1 MDTISPADHEAA
13 IRGWDAICELFES
26 QSCES
31 SETVKLDGGDVSDP
45 INDSSDT
52 VEPDAINS
60 ATSMTVSPLAPK
72 STDPALLDCG
82 INNTDDNDDDD
93 DDEDDDKH
101 TIIRY
106 KCLTFKIEGKFSI
119 EILKYFTSLI
129 KYEVRLTISIPL
141 V

>member
-1 MDTISPADHEAA
+1 MISLVRRWFYHGEA
-13 IRGWDAICELFES
+13 IRGWDEICEHFES
-26 QSCES
+26 QSCEV
-31 SETVKLDGGDVSDP
+31 SETMKLDDGNV
-45 INDSSDT
+45 I
-52 VEPDAINS
+52 EPDAIDS
-60 ATSMTVSPLAPK
+60 ATGTSMTVSPLAPEFH
-72 STDPALLDCG
+72 TDPALPDCD
-82 INNTDDNDDDD
+82 IKADDDD
-93 DDEDDDKH
+93 DKY